1 MLWVQSRVTLRID
14 FVAPSSEPTDEP
26 MAVGSSH
33 SSAEAT
39 EPVAKRSFG
48 RRALGWLTEGVLI
61 VVGAVVIATLLRT
74 FVGQMFVIPSGSME
88 NTLQVNDRVLVA
100 KFGGFERGDVVVFED
115 PGSWLPPSVP
125 TDNPVKIA
133 LEFVGVL
140 PNSGT
145 EHLIK
150 RVIGMPGDHVRTTD
164 DGFLEVNGHKLD
176 ESKYLYASNGVQVS
190 PFTVPFDV
198 IVPKDRIFVMGDHR
212 NASNDSRCRLA
223 DISQTPGERAFV
235 PVDNVVGSSVAI
247 VAPLT
252 RLSTFT
258 TPKTYEAVPDPAQS
272 APDRPD
278 LIRVEP
284 GC

>member
-1 MLWVQSRVTLRID
+1 MASTT
-14 FVAPSSEPTDEP
+14 EPTEP
-26 MAVGSSH
+26 FAVGASQTQ
-33 SSAEAT
+33 AEHV
-39 EPVAKRSFG
+39 EPAPPGFG
-48 RRALGWLTEGVLI
+48 RRLLGWLGEGILI
-61 VVGAVVIATLLRT
+61 IVGAVVIATLLRT

-100 KFGGFERGDVVVFED
+100 KFGGFQRGDVVVFED
-115 PGSWLPPSVP
+115 PGNWLPPSTP
-125 TDNPVKIA
+125 TDNPVKKS
-133 LEFVGVL
+133 LEFIGVL

-164 DGFLEVNGHKLD
+164 DGFLEVNGHQLE
-176 ESKYLYASNGVQVS
+176 ESAYLYAANGVQVA
-190 PFTVPFDV
+190 PFTVPFDI

-212 NASNDSRCRLA
+212 NASNDSRCRLG
-223 DISQTPGERAFV
+223 DVSQVPGERAFV
-235 PVDNVVGSSVAI
+235 PVSKVVGSSVAI
-247 VAPLT
+247 VAPLQ

-258 TPKTYEAVPDPAQS
+258 VPETYASVPAPADPA
-272 APDRPD
+272 PEKPD